1 MMHFTLIGERP
12 SVNTRNR
19 AEPGHMVRSIS
30 DAFEGAWVVR
40 TAVELSFRLCL
51 SQTYDDKGPMRRHSL
66 NAGRCR

>member
-1 MMHFTLIGERP
+1 
-12 SVNTRNR
+12 
-19 AEPGHMVRSIS
+19 MVRSIS
-30 DAFEGAWVVR
+30 DAFEEAWVVR